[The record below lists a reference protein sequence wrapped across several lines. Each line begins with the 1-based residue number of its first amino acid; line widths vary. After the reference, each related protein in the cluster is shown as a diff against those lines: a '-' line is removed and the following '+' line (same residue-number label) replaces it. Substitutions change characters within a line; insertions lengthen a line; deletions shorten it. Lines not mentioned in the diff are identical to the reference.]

1 MPLFWLLHFTQGGNP
16 IWKGWGCSSEI
27 LNWTP
32 KGDKSGHGPTI
43 FWPLKET
50 ILNFDYMNQVN
61 KMNWK
66 YIIFYISSCA
76 EETLKTKYE
85 RRFAQ
90 HTLSETKIWNLHPQV
105 RQRASPPLSYG
116 SPTWVI
122 LLLFLKVIYGIFV
135 FTGTALIQRFHLS
148 VKLLGRAKDSSY
160 HLIGTTAYNRTRE
173 LNCNKVLLN
182 SLCIF
187 FLFNKI

>member
-1 MPLFWLLHFTQGGNP
+1 
-16 IWKGWGCSSEI
+16 
-27 LNWTP
+27 
-32 KGDKSGHGPTI
+32 
-43 FWPLKET
+43 
-50 ILNFDYMNQVN
+50 MNQVN

-66 YIIFYISSCA
+66 YIIFLYFFMCNSDLK
-76 EETLKTKYE
+76 ETFKTKYK

-90 HTLSETKIWNLHPQV
+90 NTLSDTKIWNLHPQV
-105 RQRASPPLSYG
+105 RRRVSPPPFIWEAHPG
-116 SPTWVI
+116 HFI
-122 LLLFLKVIYGIFV
+122 AFFFKVLIYGIFV

-182 SLCIF
+182 SLYI
-187 FLFNKI
+187 LSRQQDLPP